1 VQDPE
6 IGGPGQGNNQKRHER
21 QEQESYAAIDQ
32 RHPAYPPLALPELED
47 PLELLELEAPEPLLE
62 LAPLPE
68 VSVLPEP
75 APLPELA
82 PLPEVSVLPEPAPL
96 PELAPLPEVSVL
108 PEPAPL
114 PDAAALLE
122 EPPLPM
128 VSLLA
133 GDGSWATNWSGA
145 GAWML
150 CNPRVTLGLP
160 GTKLRVVGPGMT
172 IPILAASRSMRV

>member
-6 IGGPGQGNNQKRHER
+6 IGGPGQRDNQKRHER

-32 RHPAYPPLALPELED
+32 RHPAYPPLGLPELEE
-47 PLELLELEAPEPLLE
+47 PLELPELEAPLELEELEPPEPLL
-62 LAPLPE
+62 
-68 VSVLPEP
+68 
-75 APLPELA
+75 
-82 PLPEVSVLPEPAPL
+82 
-96 PELAPLPEVSVL
+96 ELAPLPEVSVL

-122 EPPLPM
+122 APPLPM

-150 CNPRVTLGLP
+150 GNPRVTLGSP